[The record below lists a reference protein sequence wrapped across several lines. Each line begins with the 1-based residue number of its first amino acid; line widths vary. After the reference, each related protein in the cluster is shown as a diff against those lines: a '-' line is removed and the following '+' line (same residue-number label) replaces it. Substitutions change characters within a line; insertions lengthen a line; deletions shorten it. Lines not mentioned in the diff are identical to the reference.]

1 MLIAA
6 CCLPP
11 RRPLCRIETLRISRR
26 NVPLPG
32 RILTKMV
39 VAGIPAFL
47 QTNPEY
53 PIAEL
58 IGMKT
63 GKTKMNVDPRNS

>member
-1 MLIAA
+1 MTEALWQTINQ
-6 CCLPP
+6 
-11 RRPLCRIETLRISRR
+11 TISRR
-26 NVPLPG
+26 SSPLPG

-39 VAGIPAFL
+39 VAGIPEFL
-47 QTNPEY
+47 EMNPEY
-53 PIAEL
+53 PIAEV

>member
-1 MLIAA
+1 MTEALWQTINQ
-6 CCLPP
+6 
-11 RRPLCRIETLRISRR
+11 TMSRR
-26 NVPLPG
+26 SSPLLG

-39 VAGIPAFL
+39 VAGIPKFL
-47 QTNPEY
+47 ETNPEY
-53 PIAEL
+53 PIAEV

>member
-1 MLIAA
+1 MTEALWRTINQTIS
-6 CCLPP
+6 P
-11 RRPLCRIETLRISRR
+11 RSS
-26 NVPLPG
+26 PLPG

-53 PIAEL
+53 PIAEV

>member
-1 MLIAA
+1 MT
-6 CCLPP
+6 
-11 RRPLCRIETLRISRR
+11 ETLWRTINQTISPRSS
-26 NVPLPG
+26 LPRG
-32 RILTKMV
+32 RILARMV

-47 QTNPEY
+47 QTHPEY
-53 PIAEL
+53 PIAEV